1 MSTPEEL
8 EQTVEDLRKQKSP
21 LVPATAGGAALVGVP
36 LAAILSVLGYAS
48 QQLLALDEA
57 VQRQA
62 QTLESYE
69 PRLRSLE
76 EIAATAG
83 TIRSATTATLEEVL
97 KGLGRIEER
106 QVNQLQR
113 LSKVEGQ
120 LEYIKEEQQA
130 RRPLVYH
137 KPAPVVEDKPE
148 E

>member
-1 MSTPEEL
+1 MTDEEYRP
-8 EQTVEDLRKQKSP
+8 QGKDKP
-21 LVPATAGGAALVGVP
+21 LVPATATGAAIIGIP
-36 LAAILSVLGYAS
+36 LASILAAVGWAGQKILV
-48 QQLLALDEA
+48 LDED

-62 QTLESYE
+62 QTITTYE

-106 QVNQLQR
+106 QVDQLQR

-137 KPAPVVEDKPE
+137 KPAQVVEDKQE
-148 E
+148 EN